1 MRKSFLLLASTFFV
15 VACIAGCSGS
25 YTAPPPPGA
34 QAAQMSV
41 SVTDAPPAGV
51 TVLSFE
57 VTVTGASLSPGSVDL
72 LAGKTPPRLEV
83 KNLETESAFLS
94 TLSIPAGTYTGLAL
108 TFANPELTFLN
119 NTGAALAGCAVGAVC
134 EIKPTGTLSSTVS
147 GNFVVTAGTPSG
159 ILIDLNLASLL
170 SSTLGVDFSS
180 SGAVSATQQ
189 TKRVEGELED
199 LEDVNGILKS
209 PANNQFTLQT
219 TDMGNIAVSVDASTE
234 FSDFESCTVANF
246 SCLVDGQSVEVD
258 LALMGDGTFVAKK
271 VELHDNVAE
280 AADDELDGV
289 ISKVDSATQFEV
301 VVLDELR
308 NVTNVSVGNPVIVVL
323 QSSATFQVD
332 ANGLTV
338 PSNLQQAFTAS
349 ADTSQLI
356 PGQVV
361 QVRVRSTSG
370 GPAPAAIVATTDT
383 STSAPFLE
391 SSHRRVSRRFKCK
404 RLRTQTSRM
413 SAVPAA
419 SQTETPFPCAV
430 SCSPALPVPCS
441 SRTRCVNAKPI
452 AQCAPEGLWLRE
464 RVFRCC
470 NSM

>member
-1 MRKSFLLLASTFFV
+1 MRKSFLLLASTFFA
-15 VACIAGCSGS
+15 VACIPGCGGS

-41 SVTDAPPAGV
+41 SITDAPPAGV

-72 LAGKTPPRLEV
+72 LVGKTPPRLEV

-108 TFANPELTFLN
+108 TFVNPELTFLN

-147 GNFVVTAGTPSG
+147 GNFVVTAGTQSG

-189 TKRVEGELED
+189 IKQAEGELED

-219 TDMGNIAVSVDASTE
+219 TDMGNITVSVDTSTE

-258 LALMGDGTFVAKK
+258 LALMGAGTFLAKK
-271 VELHDNVAE
+271 VELHDSVAE

-289 ISKVDSATQFEV
+289 VSKVDSATQFEV

-308 NVTNVSVGNPVIVVL
+308 NVTNVSVGNPVIVAL

-349 ADTSQLI
+349 GDTSQLI

-370 GPAPAAIVATTDT
+370 GPAPAAILVTTDRVRLRMT
-383 STSAPFLE
+383 QFTAAVSGAVAGNNFNVGTLPGIFTSAGVT
-391 SSHRRVSRRFKCK
+391 SIQV
-404 RLRTQTSRM
+404 QTSSNTNFENVSGASGLADGNTVSLRGLLFA
-413 SAVPAA
+413 SAP
-419 SQTETPFPCAV
+419 TPV
-430 SCSPALPVPCS
+430 L
-441 SRTRCVNAKPI
+441 I
-452 AQCAPEGLWLRE
+452 ADKVRK
-464 RVFRCC
+464 R
-470 NSM
+470 

>member
-1 MRKSFLLLASTFFV
+1 MRKSFLLLASTFFA
-15 VACIAGCSGS
+15 VACITGCGGS

-147 GNFVVTAGTPSG
+147 GNFVVTAGTQSG

-189 TKRVEGELED
+189 IKQGEGELED

-219 TDMGNIAVSVDASTE
+219 TDMGNITVSVDTSTE
-234 FSDFESCTVANF
+234 FSDFESCAAANF

-258 LALMGDGTFVAKK
+258 LALMGAGTFLAKK

-289 ISKVDSATQFEV
+289 VSKVDSATQFEV

-308 NVTNVSVGNPVIVVL
+308 SVTNVSVGNPVIVAL

-349 ADTSQLI
+349 GDTSQLI

-370 GPAPAAIVATTDT
+370 GPAPAAIMVTTDRVRLRMT
-383 STSAPFLE
+383 QFTAAVSGAVAGNNFNVGTLPGIFTSAGVT
-391 SSHRRVSRRFKCK
+391 SIQV
-404 RLRTQTSRM
+404 QTSSNTNFENVSGASGLADGNTVSLRGLLFA
-413 SAVPAA
+413 SAP
-419 SQTETPFPCAV
+419 TPV
-430 SCSPALPVPCS
+430 L
-441 SRTRCVNAKPI
+441 I
-452 AQCAPEGLWLRE
+452 ADKVRK
-464 RVFRCC
+464 R
-470 NSM
+470 

>member
-1 MRKSFLLLASTFFV
+1 MRKSFLLLAVTFLT
-15 VACIAGCSGS
+15 VACITVCGGS

-41 SVTDAPPAGV
+41 SITDAPPAGV

-57 VTVTGASLSPGSVDL
+57 VTVTGASLSPGGVDL

-119 NTGAALAGCAVGAVC
+119 NTGTALAGCAVGAVC
-134 EIKPTGTLSSTVS
+134 EIKPTGTLSSTVN
-147 GNFVVTAGTPSG
+147 GNFVVTAGMQSG
-159 ILIDLNLASLL
+159 ILIDLNLVSLL
-170 SSTLGVDFSS
+170 SGTLGVDFSA

-189 TKRVEGELED
+189 TKQAEGELED

-219 TDMGNIAVSVDASTE
+219 TDMGNITVSVDTSTE
-234 FSDFESCTVANF
+234 FSDFESCTAANF

-258 LALMGDGTFVAKK
+258 LALMGAGTFLAKK

-289 ISKVDSATQFEV
+289 VSKVDSATQFEL

-308 NVTNVSVGNPVIVVL
+308 NVTNVSVGNPVIVTL
-323 QSSATFQVD
+323 QSSGATFEVD

-349 ADTSQLI
+349 GDTSQLI

-370 GPAPAAIVATTDT
+370 GPAPAAIMVTTDRVRLRMT
-383 STSAPFLE
+383 QFTATVSGSVAGNNFSVGALSGIFTSAGVT
-391 SSHRRVSRRFKCK
+391 SIQV
-404 RLRTQTSRM
+404 QTSSSTNFENVSGASGLADGNIVSLRGLLFA
-413 SAVPAA
+413 SAP
-419 SQTETPFPCAV
+419 
-430 SCSPALPVPCS
+430 SPVL
-441 SRTRCVNAKPI
+441 I
-452 AQCAPEGLWLRE
+452 ADKVRK
-464 RVFRCC
+464 R
-470 NSM
+470 

>member
-1 MRKSFLLLASTFFV
+1 MRKSFLLLAVTFFT
-15 VACIAGCSGS
+15 VACITGCGGS
-25 YTAPPPPGA
+25 YTAPPPSGA

-41 SVTDAPPAGV
+41 SITDTPPAGV

-57 VTVTGASLSPGSVDL
+57 VTVTGASLSPGGVDL

-134 EIKPTGTLSSTVS
+134 EIMPTGTLSSTVS
-147 GNFVVTAGTPSG
+147 GNFVVTAGMQSG

-170 SSTLGVDFSS
+170 SSTLGVDFSA

-189 TKRVEGELED
+189 TKQAEGELED

-219 TDMGNIAVSVDASTE
+219 TDMGNITVSVDASTE
-234 FSDFESCTVANF
+234 FSDFESCTAANF

-258 LALMGDGTFVAKK
+258 LALMGTGTFLAKK

-289 ISKVDSATQFEV
+289 VSKVDSGTQFEL

-308 NVTNVSVGNPVIVVL
+308 NITNVSVGNPVIVTL
-323 QSSATFQVD
+323 QSSGATFEVD

-338 PSNLQQAFTAS
+338 PSSLQQAFTAS
-349 ADTSQLI
+349 GDTSQLI

-361 QVRVRSTSG
+361 EVRVRSTSG
-370 GPAPAAIVATTDT
+370 GPAPAAIMVTTDRVRLRMT
-383 STSAPFLE
+383 QFTATVSGSVAGNNFNVGTLPGIFTSAGVT
-391 SSHRRVSRRFKCK
+391 SIQV
-404 RLRTQTSRM
+404 QTSSNTNFENVSGASGLADGNTVSLRGLLFA
-413 SAVPAA
+413 SAPN
-419 SQTETPFPCAV
+419 
-430 SCSPALPVPCS
+430 PVL
-441 SRTRCVNAKPI
+441 I
-452 AQCAPEGLWLRE
+452 ADKVRK
-464 RVFRCC
+464 R
-470 NSM
+470 

>member
-1 MRKSFLLLASTFFV
+1 MRKSFLLLASTFFA
-15 VACIAGCSGS
+15 VACIPGCGGS

-41 SVTDAPPAGV
+41 SITDAPPAGV

-72 LAGKTPPRLEV
+72 LVGKTPPRLEV

-147 GNFVVTAGTPSG
+147 GNFVVTAGTQSG

-189 TKRVEGELED
+189 TKQAEGELED

-219 TDMGNIAVSVDASTE
+219 TDMGNITVSVDTSTE

-246 SCLVDGQSVEVD
+246 RCLVDGQSVEVD
-258 LALMGDGTFVAKK
+258 LALMGAGTFLAKK
-271 VELHDNVAE
+271 VELHDSVAE

-289 ISKVDSATQFEV
+289 VSKVDSATQFEV

-308 NVTNVSVGNPVIVVL
+308 NVTNVAVGNPVIVAL

-349 ADTSQLI
+349 GDTSQLI

-370 GPAPAAIVATTDT
+370 GPAPAAILVTTDRVRLRMT
-383 STSAPFLE
+383 QFTAAVSSAVAGNNFNVGTLPGIFTSAGVT
-391 SSHRRVSRRFKCK
+391 SIQV
-404 RLRTQTSRM
+404 QTSSNTNFENVSGASGLADGNTVSLRGLLFA
-413 SAVPAA
+413 SAP
-419 SQTETPFPCAV
+419 TPV
-430 SCSPALPVPCS
+430 LIVDKV
-441 SRTRCVNAKPI
+441 RKR
-452 AQCAPEGLWLRE
+452 
-464 RVFRCC
+464 
-470 NSM
+470 

>member
-1 MRKSFLLLASTFFV
+1 MRKSFLLLASTFLV
-15 VACIAGCSGS
+15 ITCITGCGGS

-72 LAGKTPPRLEV
+72 LGGKTPPRLEV

-108 TFANPELTFLN
+108 TFVNPELTFLN

-147 GNFVVTAGTPSG
+147 GNFVVTAGTQSG

-189 TKRVEGELED
+189 IKQAEGELED

-219 TDMGNIAVSVDASTE
+219 TDMGNITVSVDTSTE

-258 LALMGDGTFVAKK
+258 LALMGAGTFLAKK
-271 VELHDNVAE
+271 VELHDSVAE

-289 ISKVDSATQFEV
+289 VSKVDSATQFEV

-308 NVTNVSVGNPVIVVL
+308 NVTNVSVGNPVIVAL

-349 ADTSQLI
+349 GDTSQLI

-370 GPAPAAIVATTDT
+370 GPAPAAILVTTDRVRLRMT
-383 STSAPFLE
+383 QFTAAVSGAVAGNNFNVGTLPGIFTSAGVT
-391 SSHRRVSRRFKCK
+391 SIQV
-404 RLRTQTSRM
+404 QTSSNTNFENVSGASGLADGNTVSLRGLLFA
-413 SAVPAA
+413 SAP
-419 SQTETPFPCAV
+419 TPV
-430 SCSPALPVPCS
+430 L
-441 SRTRCVNAKPI
+441 I
-452 AQCAPEGLWLRE
+452 ADKVRK
-464 RVFRCC
+464 R
-470 NSM
+470 

>member
-1 MRKSFLLLASTFFV
+1 MRKSFLLLAVTFFT
-15 VACIAGCSGS
+15 VACITGCGGS
-25 YTAPPPPGA
+25 YTAPPPSGA

-41 SVTDAPPAGV
+41 SITDTPPAGV

-57 VTVTGASLSPGSVDL
+57 VTVTGASLSPGGVDL

-119 NTGAALAGCAVGAVC
+119 NTGTALAGCAVGAVC
-134 EIKPTGTLSSTVS
+134 EIKPTGTLSSTVN
-147 GNFVVTAGTPSG
+147 GNFVVTAGMQSG
-159 ILIDLNLASLL
+159 ILIDLNLVSLL
-170 SSTLGVDFSS
+170 SGTLGVDFSA

-189 TKRVEGELED
+189 TKQAEGELED

-219 TDMGNIAVSVDASTE
+219 TDMGNITVSVDTSTE
-234 FSDFESCTVANF
+234 FSDFESCTAANF

-258 LALMGDGTFVAKK
+258 LALMGAGTFLAKK

-289 ISKVDSATQFEV
+289 VSKVDSATQFEL

-308 NVTNVSVGNPVIVVL
+308 NVTNVSVGNPVIVTL
-323 QSSATFQVD
+323 QSSGATFEVD

-349 ADTSQLI
+349 GDTSQLI

-370 GPAPAAIVATTDT
+370 GPAPAAIMVTTDRVRLRMT
-383 STSAPFLE
+383 QFTATVSGSVAGNNFSVGALSGIFTSAGVT
-391 SSHRRVSRRFKCK
+391 SIQV
-404 RLRTQTSRM
+404 QTS
-413 SAVPAA
+413 SSTNFENVSGA
-419 SQTETPFPCAV
+419 SGLADGNIV
-430 SCSPALPVPCS
+430 S
-441 SRTRCVNAKPI
+441 SRGLLFASAPSPVLI
-452 AQCAPEGLWLRE
+452 ADKVRK
-464 RVFRCC
+464 R
-470 NSM
+470 

>member
-119 NTGAALAGCAVGAVC
+119 NTGAVLAGCAVGAVC
-134 EIKPTGTLSSTVS
+134 EIKPTGTLSSTVT

-308 NVTNVSVGNPVIVVL
+308 NVTNVFVGNPVIVAL

-338 PSNLQQAFTAS
+338 PSNLQQPFTAS

-370 GPAPAAIVATTDT
+370 GPAPAAIVATTDRVRLRMT
-383 STSAPFLE
+383 QFTATVSGPVAGNNFNVGTLPGIFTSAGVT
-391 SSHRRVSRRFKCK
+391 SIQV
-404 RLRTQTSRM
+404 QTSSNTNFENVSGASGLADGNTVSLRGLLFA
-413 SAVPAA
+413 SAP
-419 SQTETPFPCAV
+419 
-430 SCSPALPVPCS
+430 SPVL
-441 SRTRCVNAKPI
+441 I
-452 AQCAPEGLWLRE
+452 ADKVRK
-464 RVFRCC
+464 R
-470 NSM
+470 

>member
-370 GPAPAAIVATTDT
+370 GPAPAAIVATTDRVRLRMT
-383 STSAPFLE
+383 QFTATVSGPVAGNNFNLGTLPGIFTSAG
-391 SSHRRVSRRFKCK
+391 V
-404 RLRTQTSRM
+404 TAIQVQTSSNTNFENVSGASGLADGNTVSLRGLLFA
-413 SAVPAA
+413 SAP
-419 SQTETPFPCAV
+419 
-430 SCSPALPVPCS
+430 SPVL
-441 SRTRCVNAKPI
+441 I
-452 AQCAPEGLWLRE
+452 ADKVRK
-464 RVFRCC
+464 R
-470 NSM
+470 